1 MGKKAGQGDCHGD
14 QTRGVGECARTLSD
28 DRLAHAVCGLLNKR
42 VALWRGKNG
51 SRYGAARAVFQ
62 KSFSQHRTLKTDTE
76 AVLNNAR
83 MPSSSKGPPN
93 PHRGC
98 CPYAQRKKCLCTVSK
113 HAPGPYPLVRRLSRQ
128 VATKAAR
135 KP

>member
-1 MGKKAGQGDCHGD
+1 MGKYAGQGACHGN
-14 QTRGVGECARTLSD
+14 QTWEVGECARALSD
-28 DRLAHAVCGLLNKR
+28 DRLAHAVCGLLKKR

-51 SRYGAARAVFQ
+51 SCYGAARAVFQ
-62 KSFSQHRTLKTDTE
+62 KSLSQHRTLETDTE
-76 AVLNNAR
+76 AVLSNAH

-98 CPYAQRKKCLCTVSK
+98 CLYAHRKKCLCTVSQ

-128 VATKAAR
+128 VATKGAR